1 MKKIILNSR
10 IYFFS
15 MKKAEKV
22 LKKSYQI
29 YVARERSMIMA

>member
-1 MKKIILNSR
+1 
-10 IYFFS
+10 